1 MYKIPIQEVKEKILA
16 TGKLSAEELDEKIK
30 SKINELSG
38 LISEEGAAHI
48 IANELGVSVAPKAGE
63 KITVK
68 KIYSGMRNVECNVKV
83 VQKYETR
90 EFSKG
95 DTTGKV
101 CSLLVGDESGVIRF
115 VLWNEQVDLL
125 SHVEVGTVL
134 HIKDAYARDN
144 NGRCEIHLGRSGV
157 FDIDPEGVSVEVAK
171 RSSSFV
177 RKSIQELAGN
187 DDNIEILGTIVQVFD
202 PRFFEVHPETGK
214 RIQPGEDVT
223 PALSYVMNVVVDD
236 GTGNIRCVLWKNQT
250 NNLLKTDVTSFS
262 SYKENP
268 QDFEETKTDLL
279 GEQVSFVGRVKN
291 NDMFN
296 RLEFNV
302 QFVQK
307 ADPAKE
313 IAKLEESTVVE
324 EIQ

>member
-1 MYKIPIQEVKEKILA
+1 MYKIPIQEVKEKIVLS
-16 TGKLSAEELDEKIK
+16 GKLSANELEEKIK

-48 IANELGVSVAPKAGE
+48 IANELGVSVAPKEGE

-68 KIYSGMRNVECNVKV
+68 KMYSGMRNIECVVKV
-83 VQKYETR
+83 VQKYESR

-95 DTTGKV
+95 ESTGKV

-125 SHVEVGTVL
+125 TAVEAGTIL

-157 FDIDPEGVSVEVAK
+157 FDIDPEGMSVEVAE

-177 RKSIQELAGN
+177 RKSIQELGAN
-187 DDNIEILGTIVQVFD
+187 EENIELLGTIVQVFD

-223 PALSYVMNVVVDD
+223 PALSYVMNVVIDD

-250 NNLLKTDVTSFS
+250 NKLLKTTDTAFCE
-262 SYKENP
+262 YKENP
-268 QDFEETKTDLL
+268 QGFEETKTDLL

-291 NDMFN
+291 NEMFN

-313 IAKLEESTVVE
+313 IKRLEEVSTVEVIE
-324 EIQ
+324 

>member
-1 MYKIPIQEVKEKILA
+1 MYKIPIQEVKEKIVSS
-16 TGKLSAEELDEKIK
+16 GKLSSQELDEKIK

-48 IANELGVSVAPKAGE
+48 IANEMGVSVAPKAGE
-63 KITVK
+63 KLIVK
-68 KIYSGMRNVECNVKV
+68 KIYAGMRNVECNVKV
-83 VQKYETR
+83 VQKYEAR

-95 DTTGKV
+95 ESTGKV

-125 SHVEVGTVL
+125 AHVAEGAIL

-144 NGRCEIHLGRSGV
+144 NGRCEIHLGRGGT
-157 FDIDPEGVSVEVAK
+157 FDINPEGVSVTVAE

-177 RKSIQELAGN
+177 RKSIQELAGGEE
-187 DDNIEILGTIVQVFD
+187 NIEILGTIVQVFD

-236 GTGNIRCVLWKNQT
+236 GTSNIRCVLWKNQT
-250 NNLLKTDVTSFS
+250 NKLLSTDVNSFS
-262 SYKENP
+262 EYKENP
-268 QDFEETKTDLL
+268 QGFEDTKTDLL
-279 GEQVSFVGRVKN
+279 GEQVKFVGRVKN
-291 NDMFN
+291 NEMFN

-313 IAKLEESTVVE
+313 IAQLE